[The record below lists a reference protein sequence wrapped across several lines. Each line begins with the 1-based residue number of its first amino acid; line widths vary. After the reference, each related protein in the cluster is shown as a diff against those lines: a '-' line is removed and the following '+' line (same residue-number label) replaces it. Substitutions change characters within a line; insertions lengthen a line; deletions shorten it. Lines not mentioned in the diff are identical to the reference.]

1 MWIISAVSLAIVMA
15 LCVVGVFIPK
25 RIYDDNLAQCIGMA
39 GVFMFSWPRL
49 AQLLEHRELTSI
61 AMPAMA
67 QTAGHVG
74 LALYAMGT
82 AYKAWKHRPRSHDAA
97 PPAPHPLRRVS
108 DLTPRDMLRVMGGHR
123 Q

>member
-1 MWIISAVSLAIVMA
+1 MWIVSAVSLAIVMA

-25 RIYDDNLAQCIGMA
+25 RIYDDNLAQCVGMA

-49 AQLLEHRELTSI
+49 AHLLDHQEITSI
-61 AMPAMA
+61 VIPALA

-74 LALYAMGT
+74 LALYALGT
-82 AYKAWKHRPRSHDAA
+82 AYKAWKHRPRPEGAS
-97 PPAPHPLRRVS
+97 PPARRVTDIS
-108 DLTPRDMLRVMGGHR
+108 GHDMLRIFGRGR

>member
-1 MWIISAVSLAIVMA
+1 MWIISAVSLTIVMV

-49 AQLLEHRELTSI
+49 AQLLERQEITSFV
-61 AMPAMA
+61 MPVLA

-74 LALYAMGT
+74 LALYALGT
-82 AYKAWKHRPRSHDAA
+82 AYKAWKHRPRPEGT
-97 PPAPHPLRRVS
+97 PPPTRRVT
-108 DLTPRDMLRVMGGHR
+108 DLTRHDMMRIIGRGR